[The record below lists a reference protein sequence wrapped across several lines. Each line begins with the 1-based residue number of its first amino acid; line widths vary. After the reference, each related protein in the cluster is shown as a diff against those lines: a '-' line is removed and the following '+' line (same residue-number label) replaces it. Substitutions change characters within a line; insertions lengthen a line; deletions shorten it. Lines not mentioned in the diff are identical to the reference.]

1 MFLVFFSIMSRT
13 WRSWPALLR
22 KFKMALNWTKDLES
36 AFDIKLDPFPSLFC
50 WRFTFEKYQ
59 KLKTSSQ
66 SMQMD
71 SEKSWQL
78 AELGQEGVDPYL
90 LQVSRKPKQR
100 KSSARHGI
108 FNIPSTQ
115 MTSSNILLA
124 TTKCL
129 NEFYTFVV

>member
-1 MFLVFFSIMSRT
+1 
-13 WRSWPALLR
+13 
-22 KFKMALNWTKDLES
+22 
-36 AFDIKLDPFPSLFC
+36 
-50 WRFTFEKYQ
+50 
-59 KLKTSSQ
+59 
-66 SMQMD
+66 MD